1 VSSKGPLIV
10 TGCQHTEVKG
20 ELVLDVV
27 VGESTA
33 ILEQLSGE
41 VEALLVGGD
50 TLLVPNL
57 GLDIV
62 DGVGGLDL
70 EGGGLAGQS
79 LDEDLDSTTRAE
91 GQVGG

>member
-1 VSSKGPLIV
+1 MEGGL
-10 TGCQHTEVKG
+10 
-20 ELVLDVV
+20 LLDVIIQ
-27 VGESTA
+27 ESAA
-33 ILEQLSGE
+33 ICELLSGE
-41 VEALLVGGD
+41 GEALLVGRD

-70 EGGGLAGQS
+70 EGGGLASHG
-79 LDEDLDSTTRAE
+79 LDEDLHSTTRAE